1 MATAKRLLGLTLL
14 LVAAAL
20 LLRSSAVLPG
30 DQTERVRAF
39 TRDIEF
45 DYVTWTADALAVK
58 IGQIALGAAA
68 YLPEAARRQL
78 AQDYLELI
86 VEIQRSEAELS
97 QALANPD
104 AALSSP
110 DTAVLRSKIEDL
122 HERRARMAPLA
133 EAVIQQQLSG
143 VAADMGLSIAGQPF
157 PPILYHT
164 TPVPNALIV
173 SPRDAIRQDQNISL
187 LPDLS
192 VDDKERLEGLVDSA
206 LDVSSLVVGIGGVG
220 MYPTMV
226 MQTSDLNW
234 LTEVVAHEW
243 VHNYLTLRP
252 LGINYFTSPEL
263 RIINETVASIAG
275 KEIGRAV
282 MEKHYP
288 ELLPPEPESIQPPA
302 RSPQPTPPPDEPPP
316 FDFRAEMRTTRVEVD
331 RLLAE
336 GKIEEAEEYMEARR
350 AFFWENGYRIRKLN
364 QAYFAFYGAY
374 ADEPGGAAGEDPVGA
389 AVRQMRLQSGSLA
402 EFLNRVSW
410 ITSFEQLQ
418 RAVEDSS

>member
-1 MATAKRLLGLTLL
+1 MWLATLV
-14 LVAAAL
+14 VAAAL

-30 DQTERVRAF
+30 DQTERVRAY

-58 IGQIALGAAA
+58 IGQIALGAVS

-78 AQDYLELI
+78 AQNYLELI
-86 VEIQRSEAELS
+86 VDIQRSEAELS
-97 QALANPD
+97 QAVANPGGTSPE
-104 AALSSP
+104 AAESP
-110 DTAVLRSKIEDL
+110 QDTAALRSKIDDL
-122 HERRARMAPLA
+122 HERRARLAPLA
-133 EAVIQQQLSG
+133 EAVIQEQLSG

-164 TPVPNALIV
+164 TPVPNALII
-173 SPRDAIRQDQNISL
+173 SPRGAIRQDQNISL

-192 VDDKERLEGLVDSA
+192 VDDKDALEERVDRA

-252 LGINYFTSPEL
+252 LGINYFSSPEL

-389 AVRQMRLQSGSLA
+389 AVRQL
-402 EFLNRVSW
+402 
-410 ITSFEQLQ
+410 
-418 RAVEDSS
+418 RA